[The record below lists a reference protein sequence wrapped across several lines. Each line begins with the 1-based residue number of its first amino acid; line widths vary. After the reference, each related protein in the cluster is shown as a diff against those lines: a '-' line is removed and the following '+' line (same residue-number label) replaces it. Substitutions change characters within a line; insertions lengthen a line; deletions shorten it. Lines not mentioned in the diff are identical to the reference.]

1 MMNRTNKDDLKQH
14 IDEQA
19 TNTVPHVVIVGAG
32 FGGLRVARA
41 LRRVLVRVTVIDR
54 NNYHLFQPLLYQVA
68 TAALSPADISAP
80 IRHVLRKQ
88 KNTTVLMAEVT
99 GIDHQRQLVLT
110 PDSSIAYDY
119 LVVATGASH
128 SYFGH
133 NEWAPYA
140 PGLKSIVDATSL
152 RRKILLAFEAAEME
166 TDPEKLRSLL
176 TFVLIGGGPT
186 GVEMAGAI
194 AELAH
199 KALATDFR
207 HIDPTSARIILVEAL
222 PRILPAFPETL
233 SERAKRALNHLGV
246 EVRTNSPVEKVDE
259 DGVVI
264 AGKYLATRNVIWTA
278 GVAASPAGKWLD
290 AEVDRAGRVKV
301 LADLSLPD
309 HPNVFVIGDTASV
322 MQEGKPLPGVAPVAM
337 QEANYV
343 AALIERKVAEQKL
356 TDKTDSQPFHYRNK
370 GNLATIG
377 RSYGIADF
385 GWLRFGGFLGWIL
398 WIVVHIFFL
407 IGFRNRVIV
416 LFQWALAYL
425 TFQRGARLITFDTS
439 TSLKDKELLKELV

>member
-1 MMNRTNKDDLKQH
+1 MINRKNKDDLKQY
-14 IDEQA
+14 IDEQTTDA
-19 TNTVPHVVIVGAG
+19 VPHVVIVGAG

-41 LRRVLVRVTVIDR
+41 LRHAPVRVTVIDR

-110 PDSSIAYDY
+110 SDSSIAYDY

-152 RRKILLAFEAAEME
+152 RRQILLAFEAAEME

-233 SERAKRALNHLGV
+233 SERAKQALNHLGV

-322 MQEGKPLPGVAPVAM
+322 MQDGKPLPGVAPVAM

-343 AALIERKVAEQKL
+343 AALIERKL

-439 TSLKDKELLKELV
+439 TPLKDKELLKELV

>member
-1 MMNRTNKDDLKQH
+1 MMNRTNKADLKKH
-14 IDEQA
+14 VDEQTKDA
-19 TNTVPHVVIVGAG
+19 VPHVVIVGAG

-41 LRRVLVRVTVIDR
+41 LRHAPVRITVIDR

-99 GIDHQRQLVLT
+99 GIDQQRQLVLT

-152 RRKILLAFEAAEME
+152 RRRILLAFEAAEME

-233 SERAKRALNHLGV
+233 SEKAKRALNHLGV
-246 EVRTNSPVEKVDE
+246 EVRTNSPVEKVSE

-264 AGKYLATRNVIWTA
+264 AGNFLATRNVIWTA

-322 MQEGKPLPGVAPVAM
+322 MQDGKPLPGVAPVAM
-337 QEANYV
+337 QEASYV
-343 AALIERKVAEQKL
+343 AALIERKLA
-356 TDKTDSQPFHYRNK
+356 DKTDSEPFHYHNK

-407 IGFRNRVIV
+407 IGFRNRVVV

-439 TSLKDKELLKELV
+439 TPLKDKELLKELV